1 MLRVTP
7 GILSSEFRVAV
18 LIATLLGVNADQ
30 HWVSAIYAL
39 VVAAPGIAYIVSRGL
54 AKVEP
59 RGPVSGGPSGGPP
72 A

>member
-18 LIATLLGVNADQ
+18 LIATLLGVNSDQ
-30 HWVSAIYAL
+30 HWISAIYAL
-39 VVAAPGIAYIVSRGL
+39 IVASPGLAYIVSRGL

-59 RGPVSGGPSGGPP
+59 RGPASGGPTSGPS